1 MSIVPVVSIA
11 RMVAVLLA
19 AGFKVLR
26 QKGSHRF
33 FQHPITKRVTMVAMH
48 PGDLNRTAI
57 KTILKQAGISLG
69 EFLRLLGK
77 K

>member
-1 MSIVPVVSIA
+1 MSIVPIVSIA

-33 FQHPITKRVTMVAMH
+33 FQHPITKKVTMVAIH

-57 KTILKQAGISLG
+57 KTILKQAGISVD
-69 EFLRLLGK
+69 EFLRFIRK